1 MAMVAVGGS
10 IGTGLLLGSGA
21 AMEVAGPAA
30 ILSFIAAA
38 FINWT
43 VAMALGELACAHPAA
58 GSFGVYGDLYLNPF
72 AGFIARAGYWIGLAL
87 AIGAEM
93 VAAATYMSNW
103 FPGVRSY
110 LWILVFAALLLVINL
125 RSVGSYGRVEFWL
138 SMIKLA
144 TIVAFIV
151 IGAALLMGGRIPPQ
165 YNAQGGFFPKGP
177 WSPLVAMTFAVYSF
191 GGVEMV
197 AVTSGESRSSKETP
211 RAVWM
216 TFLTLTFVYVGAI
229 VVLLGVMPW
238 NHAGVTESPFV
249 TTFRTVKIPHASN
262 VMNFVV
268 LTAALSG
275 ANATL
280 YVASRMIFSL
290 ARTGWAPRA
299 LGRLSAKGI
308 PTPALLASS
317 YGIIVALVLE
327 RWAPAKA
334 FEYILRGAFFGMILS
349 WIISLAAHISFRS
362 RLTDAQSFE
371 IPARSPLGKWG
382 SILGLVVVL
391 ASTVKTWWDSR
402 INLIAGLRQIGR
414 FDVVFCRYVLS
425 HMTDEA
431 QRKVVEDL
439 TFILPEDGVL
449 VPVIRNAD
457 RRLLKDLIAPY
468 NELIEL
474 ARSGNLA
481 TIPTRERPFD
491 QAQAALDDL
500 RAGRVVGRTVL
511 SV

>member
-30 ILSFIAAA
+30 ILSFLAAA

-58 GSFGVYGDLYLNPF
+58 GSFGVYGDLYLNDF

-93 VAAATYMSNW
+93 VAAATYMSTW

-110 LWILVFAALLLVINL
+110 IWILVFAAVLLALNL
-125 RSVGSYGRVEFWL
+125 RSVGSYGRAEFWL
-138 SMIKLA
+138 SMIKLV
-144 TIVAFIV
+144 TIVIFIL
-151 IGAALLMGGRIPPQ
+151 IGAALLTSGRIPPQ
-165 YNAQGGFFPKGP
+165 YNAHGGFFPKGW
-177 WSPLVAMTFAVYSF
+177 WSPFVALTFAVYSF

-197 AVTSGESRSSKETP
+197 AVTTGESLSPKETP

-249 TTFRTVKIPHASN
+249 TTFRTVDIPHAAG

-290 ARTGWAPRA
+290 ARTGWAPARFGQLNHQGSPQFAVLLSSFGILFA
-299 LGRLSAKGI
+299 L
-308 PTPALLASS
+308 
-317 YGIIVALVLE
+317 ALVL
-327 RWAPAKA
+327 WAPENA
-334 FEYILRGAFFGMILS
+334 FRYIVGAAFTGMILS
-349 WIISLAAHISFRS
+349 WLVSLAAHISFRQRRS
-362 RLTDAQSFE
+362 KEDLAAL
-371 IPARSPLGKWG
+371 PLRSPLGQWG
-382 SILGLVVVL
+382 SILGLVMVTIALIQTWLYPLVNLWSGL
-391 ASTVKTWWDSR
+391 AC
-402 INLIAGLRQIGR
+402 L
-414 FDVVFCRYVLS
+414 
-425 HMTDEA
+425 
-431 QRKVVEDL
+431 
-439 TFILPEDGVL
+439 GVL
-449 VPVIRNAD
+449 VLAYVTAKSQRKIPPPASRPSDTAPPHRKVID
-457 RRLLKDLIAPY
+457 
-468 NELIEL
+468 
-474 ARSGNLA
+474 
-481 TIPTRERPFD
+481 
-491 QAQAALDDL
+491 
-500 RAGRVVGRTVL
+500 
-511 SV
+511 